1 MDDNS
6 KLILVAILGLIISVP
21 IWYTILPSE
30 QFSVDLFFNPSLIF
44 WLIFGFLAFIFGFY
58 YQSDE

>member
-6 KLILVAILGLIISVP
+6 KFILVAILGLVISVP

-30 QFSVDLFFNPSLIF
+30 QFSLDLFFNPNLIF
-44 WLIFGFLAFIFGFY
+44 WLIFGFLALIFGFY
-58 YQSDE
+58 SRSEE